1 MEQNTNQTE
10 QELLKDI
17 QEILKNSEETLKAND
32 SLNRAVKFA
41 IDEYKTNKHWFR
53 DEPGHVTT
61 TDVIKTCVEYGWAMR
76 QQYEHERNKRQ
87 QS

>member
-1 MEQNTNQTE
+1 MNQNTNQTE
-10 QELLKDI
+10 QELLTDI
-17 QEILKNSEETLKAND
+17 QKFLKNSEESLKAHD
-32 SLNRAVKFA
+32 SLKQAIEFA
-41 IDEYKTNKHWFR
+41 INEYKTNKHWFR

-87 QS
+87 Q